1 VPSFFLYFWL
11 YHVIFR
17 PEFNR
22 IQKFEELF
30 SKTQTLLFGRFLI
43 SFQGFLQFISFKP
56 ENHLP
61 FYPTVHMAFSI
72 SIFQKTEERKLLSDK
87 QAFYDALGRA
97 EPAAIR
103 ALAGKIAYDV
113 KQAALHAALSAEDAE
128 ELIND
133 AVMITITNVQ
143 NQTFLYSDF
152 SPAAYAKGVARK
164 LIANRIRTKKPKQE
178 QLEDNGMTSDYDPED
193 YVNNK
198 ELELLVGKLL
208 GKLEEN
214 CRQLLR
220 LKYFENLRDKEIVE
234 QNLTSY
240 SSTTSL
246 KSKRNQCMNKLIEIA
261 KETGLLDDI

>member
-1 VPSFFLYFWL
+1 MTLRFSLPLKK
-11 YHVIFR
+11 
-17 PEFNR
+17 EE
-22 IQKFEELF
+22 QKW
-30 SKTQTLLFGRFLI
+30 ST
-43 SFQGFLQFISFKP
+43 
-56 ENHLP
+56 
-61 FYPTVHMAFSI
+61 
-72 SIFQKTEERKLLSDK
+72 DK

-113 KQAALHAALSAEDAE
+113 KQATQHAALSAEDAE
-128 ELIND
+128 ELVND
-133 AVMITITNVQ
+133 AVMITITNIQ
-143 NQTFLYSDF
+143 NQSFLYSDF
-152 SPAAYAKGVARK
+152 SPVAYAKGVVRK
-164 LIANRIRTKKPKQE
+164 LVANKVRSKKPRHE
-178 QLEDNGMTSDYDPED
+178 ALEDFETTSDINPEA
-193 YVNNK
+193 YLNNK
-198 ELELLVGKLL
+198 ELEQLVGKLL

-261 KETGLLDDI
+261 NETGLLDGI